1 MNKVKNMTNIIITD
15 KSIFLNEKHL
25 EENNIL
31 SEKKGICLNCED
43 IVSIEEKT
51 FDLTVTRKLQIPNVT
66 AKCCSVCSEPVA
78 YTTDSVFKINT
89 EITKFKL
96 NRPSVSSLLR
106 TTQESSYRWCES
118 MMCACA
124 GAANCSGELS
134 SYLYDKE
141 DWIKWKSNNKPEHSN
156 FYRIILNHSVR
167 MEMILAIKEI
177 LYIGPKDA
185 AECVDKI
192 QATFQLEYN
201 TLEPDDIDYD
211 LEKIKNHFKSKN
223 IDVFITP
230 MEYNE
235 EYTVFG
241 RDE

>member
-1 MNKVKNMTNIIITD
+1 MNKVKNMSNIIITD
-15 KSIFLNEKHL
+15 KNIFFDEKHL
-25 EENNIL
+25 KEDNIL
-31 SEKKGICLNCED
+31 SEEKGICLSCEE
-43 IVSIEEKT
+43 IVATEEKII
-51 FDLTVTRKLQIPNVT
+51 DLTVTRKLQIQNIT
-66 AKCCSVCSEPVA
+66 AKCCVECGNPIA
-78 YTTDSVFKINT
+78 YSPDSVFKINKN
-89 EITKFKL
+89 INDFKL
-96 NRPSVSSLLR
+96 NRPSISSLLR

-134 SYLYDKE
+134 SYLYKKE

-192 QATFQLEYN
+192 QANFQLEYF
-201 TLEPDDIDYD
+201 TLEPDDIDDD
-211 LEKIKNHFKSKN
+211 LEKIKKHFKRKN

-230 MEYNE
+230 MKYNE
-235 EYTVFG
+235 EYKVFG
-241 RDE
+241 RDV